1 MNSKAGTIFLSGL
14 IAGTLD
20 ITAAIVV
27 YAFLLQ
33 KTTPIKI
40 LQSIASGIFKQEAY
54 TGGSQMAWYG
64 LGFHFLIATSFAWF
78 YFTIYPYLPFLKK
91 NVLISGFL
99 YGIFV
104 WIVMNL
110 IVLPIV
116 FPSLPAKQLDF
127 PLLLSIIILM
137 FCIGLPIAFITRKYY
152 ALHINPTEN
161 KVV

>member
-1 MNSKAGTIFLSGL
+1 MNSKAGTVFLSGL

-27 YAFLLQ
+27 YALVLQ

-40 LQSIASGIFKQEAY
+40 LQSIASGIFKKDAY
-54 TGGSQMAWYG
+54 IGGSQMAWYG
-64 LGFHFLIATSFAWF
+64 LCLHYIIAMIFALF

-91 NVLISGFL
+91 NALISGFL

-116 FPSLPAKQLDF
+116 FPVLPAKHLDF
-127 PLLLSIIILM
+127 PLLLSIVILM
-137 FCIGLPIAFITRKYY
+137 FCIGLPIALITRKYY
-152 ALHINPTEN
+152 VLSR
-161 KVV
+161 